1 MLRLQRREARRRD
14 TVMVGRDIGTVVLP
28 HATLKVFL
36 TASAAVRAARR
47 ASEMGRQDRFERY
60 LHEIEERDTAD
71 SQRAVAPL
79 RKAHD
84 ALVIDTGE
92 LSVDASLDEI
102 VRQLPARATATA
114 ATAAATAGD

>member
-1 MLRLQRREARRRD
+1 
-14 TVMVGRDIGTVVLP
+14 MVGRDIGTVVLP
-28 HATLKVFL
+28 DATLKVFL

-60 LHEIEERDTAD
+60 LHEIEERDAAD
-71 SQRAVAPL
+71 SERAVAPL

-92 LSVDASLDEI
+92 LSVDASSTRSSATCRRKPPRGCDSGRIGPRLMGPGSST
-102 VRQLPARATATA
+102 PAR
-114 ATAAATAGD
+114 

>member
-1 MLRLQRREARRRD
+1 
-14 TVMVGRDIGTVVLP
+14 
-28 HATLKVFL
+28 
-36 TASAAVRAARR
+36 
-47 ASEMGRQDRFERY
+47 
-60 LHEIEERDTAD
+60 
-71 SQRAVAPL
+71 VAPL

-114 ATAAATAGD
+114 ASAVATAAD

>member
-1 MLRLQRREARRRD
+1 MTDLPDFSSTTVTWKFGHTRE
-14 TVMVGRDIGTVVLP
+14 
-28 HATLKVFL
+28 
-36 TASAAVRAARR
+36 
-47 ASEMGRQDRFERY
+47 DRFERY

-114 ATAAATAGD
+114 ATTAATAAD